1 MFKKIAAFLLLTV
14 LMSFSLTADA
24 ALKRK
29 EAIAIAQPEVPQGA
43 INYQLGVEAGTN
55 MIIARFR
62 NNDTYINYD
71 IRMNSETGAL
81 ISKDIIGSN
90 YVGST
95 TVLKTAED
103 ARQIALAAYPDA
115 QDLTIDTIKEDVNT
129 YYKATF
135 NTPKFKEAVLEISPS
150 TGAIG
155 KHLLKY
161 REVPPTDKK
170 AQ

>member
-1 MFKKIAAFLLLTV
+1 MLKKIAALLLLTA
-14 LMSFSLTADA
+14 LMSFSWTADA

-29 EAIAIAQPEVPQGA
+29 EAIAIAQPEVPPQA
-43 INYQLGVEAGTN
+43 TMYQLGVENGTN

-71 IRMNSETGAL
+71 IRMDAETGAL

-95 TVLKTAED
+95 TVLKTEED
-103 ARQIALAAYPDA
+103 ARQIALEAYPDA
-115 QDLTIDTIKEDVNT
+115 QNLTISTIKDDVNT
-129 YYKATF
+129 YYEAFF
-135 NTPKFKEAVLEISPS
+135 NTPKFSEAVLEISPS

-161 REVPPTDKK
+161 RPVTTTK
-170 AQ
+170 Q

>member
-1 MFKKIAAFLLLTV
+1 MMLKKIAASLLLTA

-24 ALKRK
+24 ALRAK
-29 EAIAIAQPEVPQGA
+29 EALAIAKPEVPQEA
-43 INYQLGVEAGTN
+43 VNYQLGVEQGTN
-55 MIIARFR
+55 VIIARFR
-62 NNDTYINYD
+62 NNNTYINYD
-71 IRMNSETGAL
+71 IRMDAETGAL

-103 ARQIALAAYPDA
+103 ARQIALEAYPDA
-115 QDLTIDTIKEDVNT
+115 QDLTISTIKDDVNT
-129 YYKATF
+129 YYVAFF
-135 NTPKFKEAVLEISPS
+135 NNPQFSEAVLEISPS

-161 REVPPTDKK
+161 RPVSPTNK
-170 AQ
+170 